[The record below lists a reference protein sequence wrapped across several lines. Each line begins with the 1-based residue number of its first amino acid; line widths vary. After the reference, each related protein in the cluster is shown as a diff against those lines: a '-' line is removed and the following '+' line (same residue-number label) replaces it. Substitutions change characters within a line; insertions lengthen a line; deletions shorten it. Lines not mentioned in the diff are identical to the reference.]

1 MVGMVGSVV
10 RGRFGKVGRG
20 VGAAKGAVRAGSGGW
35 RAELTQDW
43 ACNAESTKS
52 QVILLAFRA
61 AHRVQGTSSIPGP
74 LRRGLV
80 LSYKVL
86 TTWLLGVELPPE
98 TQVGPQLRLI
108 HPQGI
113 VVNGQTR
120 IGARVIL
127 RANSTIGNVMGADGV
142 VSASPVIGD
151 DVELGANVV
160 LVGPLR
166 IGDGA
171 RIGAGAVVVGDVPPG
186 AVAVGN
192 PARLLDQGDQG
203 DQGERPVAGQ

>member
-1 MVGMVGSVV
+1 MSNTERAANGSQ
-10 RGRFGKVGRG
+10 RGR
-20 VGAAKGAVRAGSGGW
+20 SGGW

-43 ACNAESTKS
+43 AVNAESTKS

-61 AHRVQGTSSIPGP
+61 AHRVRASPAIPGP
-74 LRRGLV
+74 LGKGLV
-80 LSYKVL
+80 LGYKVL

-98 TQVGPQLRLI
+98 TEVGPQLRLI

-142 VSASPVIGD
+142 ASASPVIGN

-160 LVGPLR
+160 LVGPLH

-171 RIGAGAVVVGDVPPG
+171 RVGAGAVVVADVPAG
-186 AVAVGN
+186 GVAVGN
-192 PARLLDQGDQG
+192 PARLLAPGG
-203 DQGERPVAGQ
+203 TSAGS

>member
-1 MVGMVGSVV
+1 MSEARTAISAADAAGPGMSP
-10 RGRFGKVGRG
+10 
-20 VGAAKGAVRAGSGGW
+20 GW

-43 ACNAESTKS
+43 AANAESTKS
-52 QVILLAFRA
+52 QVILVMFRA
-61 AHRVQGTSSIPGP
+61 AHRVQATSGIPGP
-74 LRRGLV
+74 LRKGLV
-80 LSYKVL
+80 VGYKVL

-98 TQVGPQLRLI
+98 TEVGPQLRLI

-142 VSASPVIGD
+142 ASASPVIGN

-160 LVGPLR
+160 LVGPLH

-171 RIGAGAVVVGDVPPG
+171 RIGAGAVVVRDVPPG

-192 PARLLDQGDQG
+192 PARLLDPDGAAADT
-203 DQGERPVAGQ
+203 